1 RADEEARCVSW
12 QPASA
17 RWSERG
23 CERLASDR
31 LSTTCG
37 CHHLSSFAVLM
48 AIVDIEVG
56 PVPVPTRFSG
66 PGEGGSRGGASQ
78 ESFALELVTYVGL
91 ALSVLCLFL
100 AVGTFVLCRSLWNV
114 SVALHLQLSLCLLV

>member
-1 RADEEARCVSW
+1 REDEEARCVSW

-17 RWSERG
+17 RWSEQG
-23 CERLASDR
+23 CERLAGDL

-48 AIVDIEVG
+48 ATGDVEVG
-56 PVPVPTRFSG
+56 PVPAPTRFSG
-66 PGEGGSRGGASQ
+66 PGEGGSRGGALQ

-91 ALSVLCLFL
+91 SLSVLCLFL
-100 AVGTFVLCRSLWNV
+100 AIVTFLLCRSLWNV
-114 SVALHLQLSLCLLV
+114 SVALHLQLSICLFM